1 MVFVSPLP
9 TARPW
14 KDRMTLLLVNDAARS
29 YIAYRDVGNTISAVC
44 IIFLSL
50 SLSLS
55 LCVCVCVYSH
65 DNSTANHVRATET
78 AITRD
83 LVFWDPSET
92 KDDTGLSEEI
102 TIISRYGFWKKT
114 MGQNPSSWPRIVKGD

>member
-50 SLSLS
+50 
-55 LCVCVCVYSH
+55 CVCVCVCVCVFARQLNGKSCQSH
-65 DNSTANHVRATET
+65 RDC
-78 AITRD
+78 ITRD
-83 LVFWDPSET
+83 PVFWDPSET